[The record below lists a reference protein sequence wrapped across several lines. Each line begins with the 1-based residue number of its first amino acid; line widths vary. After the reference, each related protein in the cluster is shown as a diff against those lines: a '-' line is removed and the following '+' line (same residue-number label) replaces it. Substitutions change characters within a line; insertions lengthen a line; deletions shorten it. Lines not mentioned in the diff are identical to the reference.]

1 MDYIPT
7 RDGDLD
13 SFEKSYTTKL
23 LAVAGGLGISTEE
36 INNSITIVD
45 NHKTAYA
52 EMNVKKAEAKA
63 AVENNT
69 AKKALAIA
77 EMRRMAQRIKSSNGY
92 TDAMGVELGIIGT
105 AEAGGDLETIKP
117 TLKSKI
123 VGGNIII
130 SFDKQKMDGVKL
142 YSKRGSETE
151 FTFLDVDTSSPYEDN
166 RTKLNAASPEERQ
179 YYAYYL
185 YDDQQVGQ
193 QSDVLKIIVP

>member
-1 MDYIPT
+1 MDYIPK
-7 RDGDLD
+7 RDGDLCI
-13 SFEKSYTTKL
+13 FENILMTKL
-23 LAVAGGLGISTEE
+23 PEVAVTLGIATEE
-36 INNSITIVD
+36 VNQSVSIINAHIS
-45 NHKTAYA
+45 AYN
-52 EMNVKKAEAKA
+52 NVQLKKQEANA
-63 AVENNT
+63 AVENNA
-69 AKKALAIA
+69 AKKTAAIA
-77 EMRRMAQRIKSSNGY
+77 EIRRVSNYIKSNSKY
-92 TDAMGVELGIIGT
+92 TDAIGKELGIVGT